1 LQPQCLRRE
10 FFALRILALHLGLV
24 GLSKEIINNL
34 FEQLAV
40 DHAPVQVVYALSEE
54 LPSQISICI
63 YGPVLAD

>member
-1 LQPQCLRRE
+1 
-10 FFALRILALHLGLV
+10 V
-24 GLSKEIINNL
+24 GLSKEIINDL